1 MTRSARATGL
11 LFLAACGGATAPVVV
26 KPLAPV
32 DAPRVASAAPTLSES
47 ASSGTVASATASPP
61 PAPSGPMLSTTHFTT
76 FIWRKPM
83 YEKDGM
89 IGAIRAGA
97 HVPRAAEPYAGK
109 DAGWCKGKWYAVEPV
124 GYVCVGGDGV
134 TLDLDDR
141 TVVAAAAYPPKA
153 EPLPFG
159 YGMSFGAPLYGLV
172 PTPEE
177 QKASE
182 GDVGAWQKQLASM
195 RAKSSPANAW
205 PETALPLGPMPS
217 FLEGHARVPATM
229 PGYEV
234 SRATRVGFADSG
246 VRLAFSAAFESEGRA
261 FYLTSES
268 VVVPADR
275 VKAASPSDF
284 HGIELGGTS
293 GEKLPI
299 VWARYSSDTKIVAS
313 VYKLTS
319 DGATKT
325 DASLPYHAHAAIEAD
340 DVTVKGAKYHVLSA
354 LPAGVTAEAGAKYA
368 VKSTDVA
375 RVDGVTTAPD
385 KVGDDEVWID
395 VHLYTQ
401 TMVVYRG
408 TTPIFA
414 TLVSSGQGGKTH
426 STPWGAFH
434 VYQKHTTSRM
444 EAPEKP
450 PETEKDKVEHAYRY
464 DDVPYVQYLVGG
476 IAIHAAF
483 WHDGFGMPRSHGCI
497 NVSPRDAQYLFG
509 VTLPAMPR
517 GWHSIF
523 PGHTPLP
530 AGSLV
535 VVHG

>member
-1 MTRSARATGL
+1 MTRSARATCL
-11 LFLAACGGATAPVVV
+11 LFVAACGGAAAPIVTKPTAR
-26 KPLAPV
+26 V
-32 DAPRVASAAPTLSES
+32 DAPPVASVAPSAIES
-47 ASSGTVASATASPP
+47 ASAIPSASAPEP
-61 PAPSGPMLSTTHFTT
+61 PAGPVLSTTHFAT
-76 FIWRKPM
+76 FIWRKPSF
-83 YEKDGM
+83 ERDGM
-89 IGAIRAGA
+89 IGAFRAGSR
-97 HVPRAAEPYAGK
+97 VPRAAEPYAGK
-109 DAGWCKGKWYAVEPV
+109 DAGWCKGKWYAIEPE
-124 GYVCVGGDGV
+124 GYVCVGSDGV
-134 TLDLDDR
+134 TLDLDNP
-141 TVVAAAAYPPKA
+141 TVVAAAAYPPRA

-172 PTPEE
+172 PTQDD
-177 QKASE
+177 QKANE

-195 RAKSSPANAW
+195 RAKSAPANLW
-205 PETALPLGPMPS
+205 PETALPIAPMPS
-217 FLEGHARVPATM
+217 FLEGHVRAPATM

-246 VRLAFSAAFESEGRA
+246 VRLAFSAAFESDGRA
-261 FYLTSES
+261 FYLTSEN

-284 HGIELGGTS
+284 HGIELGGPS

-299 VWARYSSDTKIVAS
+299 VWARYSADTKIVAS
-313 VYKLTS
+313 IYELTS
-319 DGATKT
+319 DAATKT
-325 DASLPYHAHAAIEAD
+325 DASLPYHAHAAVLAD
-340 DVTVKGAKYHVLSA
+340 DVTIKGVKYHVLSA
-354 LPAGVTAEAGAKYA
+354 VPAGFTSEDGVKYA
-368 VKSTDVA
+368 VKSTEVA

-385 KVGDDEVWID
+385 KIVGDELWID

-401 TMVVYRG
+401 TLVVYRG
-408 TTPIFA
+408 TIPIFA

-426 STPWGAFH
+426 STPWGAFR

-450 PETEKDKVEHAYRY
+450 PETENDKVEHAYRY

-483 WHDGFGMPRSHGCI
+483 WHDGFGMARSHGCI

-509 VTLPAMPR
+509 ATLPVMPR

-523 PGHTPLP
+523 PGHGPLP
-530 AGSLV
+530 VGSLV
-535 VVHG
+535 VIHG

>member
-1 MTRSARATGL
+1 M
-11 LFLAACGGATAPVVV
+11 APE
-26 KPLAPV
+26 AP
-32 DAPRVASAAPTLSES
+32 A
-47 ASSGTVASATASPP
+47 
-61 PAPSGPMLSTTHFTT
+61 GPVLSTTRFTT

-83 YEKDGM
+83 YERDGM
-89 IGAIRAGA
+89 IGAFRAGA
-97 HVPRAAEPYAGK
+97 RVPRAAEPYAGK

-134 TLDLDDR
+134 TLDLDDP
-141 TVVAAAAYPPKA
+141 TVVAAAAYPPRA

-172 PTPEE
+172 PTLED
-177 QKASE
+177 QKATE

-195 RAKSSPANAW
+195 RAKSSAANAW
-205 PETALPLGPMPS
+205 PEMALPITPMPS

-229 PGYEV
+229 PGYQV
-234 SRATRVGFADSG
+234 SHATRVGFADAG
-246 VRLAFSAAFESEGRA
+246 VRLAFSTAFESDGRA
-261 FYLTSES
+261 FYLTSEN

-284 HGIELGGTS
+284 HGVDLVGAKGGAN

-299 VWARYSSDTKIVAS
+299 VWARYSPDTKIVANI
-313 VYKLTS
+313 YKLTS
-319 DGATKT
+319 DGAMKT
-325 DASLPYHAHAAIEAD
+325 DAALPYHAHAGVLAD
-340 DVTVKGAKYHVLSA
+340 DVTVKGVKYHVLSA
-354 LPAGVTAEAGAKYA
+354 VPAGITPEAGAQYG
-368 VKSTDVA
+368 VKSTEVA
-375 RVDGVTTAPD
+375 RVDAVTTAPD
-385 KVGDDEVWID
+385 KVTGDELWID

-401 TMVVYRG
+401 TLVVYRG
-408 TTPIFA
+408 TTPIFT
-414 TLVSSGQGGKTH
+414 TLVSSGMGGKTH
-426 STPWGAFH
+426 STPWGAFR

-450 PETEKDKVEHAYRY
+450 PETENDKVEHAYRY

-509 VTLPAMPR
+509 ATLPAMPR

-535 VVHG
+535 VIHG